1 MAFLQQPLFPP
12 QTSWRAPR
20 LSELPPDWNKA
31 RRVAV
36 DVETCDPSL
45 KKLGIGVRRGGYIV
59 GYSFALEGEG
69 RGWYVPLRHL
79 GGGNV
84 EDPAA
89 ALRYLREQARTFRG
103 EIVGA
108 KLDYDL
114 DYLAEEAVE
123 FPLVS
128 AFRDVQVAEPLL
140 DELQFSYSLDNILG
154 RYGLPGKDEELLRR
168 AAAEYGLDPKSELWK
183 LPGNLVGEYG
193 EADALR
199 PLQLLAQQEKLIVEQ
214 DLQKVWDLESAVLP
228 VLVKMRRR
236 GVRIDTDQL
245 DKVERW
251 SQAEEMKAWGEIA
264 RATGI
269 RVKLGDAMKA
279 DVLAPVLQS
288 IGVSVPVTAK
298 TRKPSIT
305 KDWLAEI
312 DHPVA
317 GHIRRARQVSQLR
330 STFVNSI
337 REHMVQGRIHC
348 TFNQLKRQKDEEKDE
363 TEGAAYGRLSCSDPN
378 LQQQPARDP
387 EIGPMW
393 RAIYIPDTGG
403 MWGQLD
409 YSQQEPR
416 MLLHWAVKAGPNR
429 LTPHAHAKAMEMARQ
444 FREDPSTDNHTAF
457 TKMVHGDDVVGWAD
471 FKKKRDECKQIFLGL
486 CYEMGGPKLCHK
498 LGLPTKV
505 IEHWKTGRKME
516 VAGDEGQALLDKVN
530 ERVPYIKLLSQ
541 DLQKVA
547 KARGYVKTISGRRCR
562 FPKDEVGN
570 FDWTHKALNRIIQG
584 GSADQT
590 KIALVEMD
598 RAGLPLQLQVHDEID
613 LTVDSW
619 EMAERGAEIMEQC
632 VPLEVPSKVDAE
644 CGPNWGNVSG
654 KK

>member
-1 MAFLQQPLFPP
+1 MALQQPLFPV
-12 QTSWRAPR
+12 QSSWRVPS
-20 LSELPPDWNKA
+20 LSQLPSDWNRAK
-31 RRVAV
+31 RVSI
-36 DVETCDPSL
+36 DTETCDPYL
-45 KKLGIGVRRGGYIV
+45 KQLGPSVRRGGYIV

-69 RGWYVPLRHL
+69 RGYYVPLKHL
-79 GGGNV
+79 GGGNI

-89 ALRYLREQARTFRG
+89 GLRYLKEQAARFTG

-114 DYLAEEAVE
+114 DYLAEAGVE

-140 DELQFSYSLDNILG
+140 DELQFNYSLDHILG
-154 RYGLPGKDEELLRR
+154 RHGLPLKDEELLRR
-168 AAAEYGLDPKSELWK
+168 AAADYGLDPKAELWK

-199 PLQLLAQQEKLIVEQ
+199 PLELLARQEKLILEQ
-214 DLQKVWDLESAVLP
+214 DLTKVWNLESAVLP

-236 GVRIDTDQL
+236 GVAIDTDQL

-251 SQAEEMKAWGEIA
+251 SQAEERKAWGEIA
-264 RATGI
+264 RQTGVRI
-269 RVKLGDAMKA
+269 QLGDAMKA
-279 DVLAPVLQS
+279 EAIAPALEA
-288 IGVSVPVTAK
+288 IGLRVPVTPK
-298 TRKPSIT
+298 TRKPSIN

-317 GHIRRARQVSQLR
+317 GLIRRGRQVSQLR

-337 REHMVQGRIHC
+337 RNHMVNGRIHC

-393 RAIYIPDTGG
+393 RAIYIPDGDG
-403 MWGQLD
+403 MWAQLD

-416 MLLHWAVKAGPNR
+416 MLLHWAVVAGSR
-429 LTPHAHAKAMEMARQ
+429 LTPMAAAKAEAMAQQ

-457 TKMVHGDDVVGWAD
+457 TKMVHGDNIVGHPE
-471 FKKKRDECKQIFLGL
+471 FKRYRDECKQIFLGL
-486 CYEMGGPKLCHK
+486 CYEMGGPKLCKK
-498 LGLPTKV
+498 LGMPTKV

-530 ERVPYIKLLSQ
+530 ERVPYIKLLSA
-541 DLQKVA
+541 DLQAVA
-547 KARGYVKTISGRRCR
+547 KRRGYVKTLSGRRCR
-562 FPKDEVGN
+562 FPVDDVGN

-584 GSADQT
+584 GAADQT
-590 KIALVEMD
+590 KEALVQLD
-598 RAGLPLQLQVHDEID
+598 RAGLPIQLQVHDEID
-613 LTVDSW
+613 LTVPNW
-619 EMAERGAEIMEQC
+619 EMAEEGARIMEEC
-632 VPLEVPSKVDAE
+632 VQLQVPSKVDAE
-644 CGPNWGNVSG
+644 CGPNWGNVSPR
-654 KK
+654 K

>member
-1 MAFLQQPLFPP
+1 MTFLQQPLFPP

-89 ALRYLREQARTFRG
+89 ALRYLREQARAFTG

-393 RAIYIPDTGG
+393 RAIYIPDAGG

-457 TKMVHGDDVVGWAD
+457 TKMVHGDDVVSWAD

>member
-1 MAFLQQPLFPP
+1 MSFLQQPLFPP
-12 QTSWRAPR
+12 ETAWRVPR
-20 LSELPPDWNKA
+20 LSELPQDWNKA
-31 RRVAV
+31 RRVSV
-36 DVETCDPSL
+36 DVETCDPLL
-45 KKLGIGVRRGGYIV
+45 KKLGIGVRRGGYVV
-59 GYSFALEGEG
+59 GISFALEGEG
-69 RGWYVPLRHL
+69 RGWYLPLKHL
-79 GGGNV
+79 GGGNM

-89 ALRYLREQARTFRG
+89 ALQYVRDQAARFTG

-114 DYLAEEAVE
+114 DYLASLGVE
-123 FPLVS
+123 FPLVE

-140 DELQFSYSLDNILG
+140 DELQFSYSLDSILG
-154 RYGLPGKDEELLRR
+154 RHGLPLKDETTLRR
-168 AAAEYGLDPKSELWK
+168 AAAEYGLDPKGELWK
-183 LPGNLVGEYG
+183 LPGTLVGEYG
-193 EADALR
+193 EGDAMR
-199 PLQLLAQQEKLIVEQ
+199 PLQLLAQQEKLLREQ
-214 DLQKVWDLESAVLP
+214 DLWNVWNLESAVLP

-236 GVRIDTDQL
+236 GVRIDLDQL

-279 DVLAPVLQS
+279 DVLTPVLQS

-312 DHPVA
+312 EHPVA

-330 STFVNSI
+330 STFVNSV
-337 REHMVQGRIHC
+337 REHMVDGRIHC

-393 RAIYIPDTGG
+393 RAIYIPDEGG

-416 MLLHWAVKAGPNR
+416 MLLHWAVKAGPAR
-429 LTPHAHAKAMEMARQ
+429 LNPHAHAKALEMAEQ
-444 FREDPSTDNHTAF
+444 FRRDPSTDNHTAF
-457 TKMVHGDDVVGWAD
+457 TKMVHGDDVVSWAD
-471 FKKKRDECKQIFLGL
+471 FKHKRDECKQIFLGL
-486 CYEMGGPKLCHK
+486 CYEMGGPKLCKK

-505 IEHWKTGRKME
+505 IEHWKTGRRME

-530 ERVPYIKLLSQ
+530 ERVPYIKLLSL

-547 KARGYVKTISGRRCR
+547 KDRGFVRTLSGRRCR
-562 FPKDEVGN
+562 FPKDDVGN

-590 KIALVEMD
+590 KTALVEMD

-619 EMAERGAEIMEQC
+619 EMAELGARIMEEC

>member
-1 MAFLQQPLFPP
+1 MALQQPLFPVES
-12 QTSWRAPR
+12 SWRVPA
-20 LSELPPDWNKA
+20 LSQLPSDWNRA
-31 RRVAV
+31 GRVSF
-36 DVETCDPSL
+36 DVETRDADL
-45 KKLGIGVRRGGYIV
+45 RKLGPGVRRGAYIV
-59 GYSFALEGEG
+59 GFSFALEGEG
-69 RGWYVPLRHL
+69 RGWYVPIRHL

-84 EDPAA
+84 EDPEK
-89 ALRYLREQARTFRG
+89 ALAYLRHQAAHFKG
-103 EIVGA
+103 ELVGA

-114 DYLAEEAVE
+114 DFAAEEGAV
-123 FPLVS
+123 FRQVS
-128 AFRDVQVAEPLL
+128 MFRDVQVAEPLL
-140 DELQFSYSLDNILG
+140 DELQYSYSLDSILE
-154 RYGLPGKDEELLRR
+154 RHGLPGKDEVMLRR
-168 AAAEYGLDPKSELWK
+168 AAADYGLDPKSELWK

-199 PLQLLAQQEKLIVEQ
+199 PLQLLKKQEEMLREQ
-214 DLQKVWDLESAVLP
+214 NLWDVWNLESRVLP

-236 GVRIDTDQL
+236 GVRIDLEQL

-251 SQAEEMKAWGEIA
+251 SLAEEQKAWGEIA

-269 RVKLGDAMKA
+269 RVKVGDAMKA
-279 DVLAPVLQS
+279 DVIAPVLES
-288 IGVSVPVTAK
+288 LGLSVPVTAK

-305 KDWLAEI
+305 KDWLDEI
-312 DHPVA
+312 EHPVA
-317 GHIRRARQVSQLR
+317 GYIRRARQVSQLR

-337 REHMVQGRIHC
+337 RNHMVQGRIHC
-348 TFNQLKRQKDEEKDE
+348 TFNQLKRQKEGEDE

-393 RAIYIPDTGG
+393 RAIYIPDPGG

-416 MLLHWAVKAGPNR
+416 MLLHWAVRAGARR
-429 LTPHAHAKAMEMARQ
+429 LTPHAHAKAMEMAEQ
-444 FREDPSTDNHTAF
+444 FRRDPSTDNHTAF
-457 TKMVHGDDVVGWAD
+457 TKMVHGDDVVHWED
-471 FKKKRDECKQIFLGL
+471 FKRKRDECKQIFLGL
-486 CYEMGGPKLCHK
+486 CYEMGGPKLCKK

-530 ERVPYIKLLSQ
+530 ERVPYIKLLSA
-541 DLQKVA
+541 DLQRVA
-547 KARGYVKTISGRRCR
+547 KERGYVMTISGRRCR
-562 FPKDEVGN
+562 FPKDDVGN
-570 FDWTHKALNRIIQG
+570 YDWTHKALNRIIQG

-590 KIALVEMD
+590 KTALVEMD

-619 EMAERGAEIMEQC
+619 EMAELGAKIMEEC

-644 CGPNWGNVSG
+644 CGPNWGNVSMR
-654 KK
+654 K